1 MVTGVTSLIIEDDFG
16 KIRDLDHGLISGS
29 IAREHWSIHPD
40 DPLSARGHCHWS
52 DELERDG
59 IRLRTE
65 TTSDMWSD
73 ATHFHLAAT
82 LEAFQNDTRIHHR
95 TLTDKIRRDLL

>member
-1 MVTGVTSLIIEDDFG
+1 MARTKRSICVHLEPDHCIYHEIGTLPRLLSSCPRERDD
-16 KIRDLDHGLISGS
+16 
-29 IAREHWSIHPD
+29 A
-40 DPLSARGHCHWS
+40 LSARGKSHWS

-65 TTSDMWSD
+65 TTSEMWSD